1 MRMPAFMHTL
11 FSFRP
16 CLPANTVDEIE
27 RVQKEA
33 TIASSLLADALERIA
48 ESDDPFEDFAR
59 RARGA
64 RWNPH

>member
-1 MRMPAFMHTL
+1 MPAFLEWIFPPT
-11 FSFRP
+11 
-16 CLPANTVDEIE
+16 LPASIVAEIE
-27 RVQKEA
+27 RAQKDA
-33 TIASSLLADALERIA
+33 NKGSSRLADVLERIA